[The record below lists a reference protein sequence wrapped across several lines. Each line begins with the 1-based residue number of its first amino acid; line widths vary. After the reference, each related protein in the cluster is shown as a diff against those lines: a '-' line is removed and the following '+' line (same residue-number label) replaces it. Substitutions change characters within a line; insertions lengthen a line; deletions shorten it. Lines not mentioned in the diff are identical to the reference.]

1 MSFVVCFVGC
11 PFRLICI
18 PSRDRIGWHPIDERQ
33 MTIRATHWCTCTWN
47 WTESEPDIGHSS
59 RDPLL
64 HLTAA
69 AVKVRP
75 PDGTDCPFSPFTT
88 IISVRYAN
96 FGQFSSDP
104 MRANFFGI
112 FFFFFLA
119 ETSDGVA
126 WRPFLNEWMN
136 RTGFTALSRP
146 KVSPV
151 AAESLS
157 LLVAPTFP
165 LFRSFHS
172 HCADFRQLKTN
183 SYLDF
188 VSVQF
193 QLQTYR
199 SIALDFLYRLSF
211 GSKKIGWNFDMQ
223 IGGNCRWN
231 DENTKTKLL

>member
-33 MTIRATHWCTCTWN
+33 MTIRATHRCTCTWN

-59 RDPLL
+59 RDSLL

-96 FGQFSSDP
+96 FGQFSNDP

-112 FFFFFLA
+112 FPFF
-119 ETSDGVA
+119 SGVDVR
-126 WRPFLNEWMN
+126 WRRMASVSEWMN
-136 RTGFTALSRP
+136 ESNRFHCTFTTQGIAGSGRVAFSARRTDFSTFSFISLALRRLPSIKNKFISRLCF
-146 KVSPV
+146 SPI
-151 AAESLS
+151 STPNTPFNS
-157 LLVAPTFP
+157 PWFP
-165 LFRSFHS
+165 LSFV
-172 HCADFRQLKTN
+172 FW
-183 SYLDF
+183 
-188 VSVQF
+188 VQEDWVEF
-193 QLQTYR
+193 WYANWR
-199 SIALDFLYRLSF
+199 
-211 GSKKIGWNFDMQ
+211 
-223 IGGNCRWN
+223 
-231 DENTKTKLL
+231 